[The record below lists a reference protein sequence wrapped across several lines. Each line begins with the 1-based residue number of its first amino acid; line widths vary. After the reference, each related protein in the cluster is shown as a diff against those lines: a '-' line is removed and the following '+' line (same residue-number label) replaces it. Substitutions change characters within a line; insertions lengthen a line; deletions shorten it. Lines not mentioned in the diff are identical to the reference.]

1 MNHIETKVL
10 TAVIGIIG
18 SFSLWFMKDISTN
31 MRDLNIK
38 VATVIEKNSY
48 TEKRV
53 EKLETIIY
61 GGLKK

>member
-18 SFSLWFMKDISTN
+18 SFALWFMKDISTN

-53 EKLETIIY
+53 EKLETIIL